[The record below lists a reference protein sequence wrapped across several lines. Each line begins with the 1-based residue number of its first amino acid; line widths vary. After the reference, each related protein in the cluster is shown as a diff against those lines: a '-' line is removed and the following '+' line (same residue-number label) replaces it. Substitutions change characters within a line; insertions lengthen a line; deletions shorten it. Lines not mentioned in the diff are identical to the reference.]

1 MSLFSF
7 TDIKSRPRR
16 HWFSSRTPSNSE
28 RKFPRKRIYAVGY
41 DEPTLTYLAEMDLVE
56 LREDE
61 KYLSIVCDTANTPR
75 IDDER
80 YKMLIF

>member
-1 MSLFSF
+1 QAGLRA
-7 TDIKSRPRR
+7 ILRE
-16 HWFSSRTPSNSE
+16 N
-28 RKFPRKRIYAVGY
+28 FPEKRIYAVGY
-41 DEPTLTYLAEMDLVE
+41 DEPTLTYLAEMDTIE

-80 YKMLIF
+80 YQKSDFLIKIDH